1 MNSNHRE
8 SIPFF
13 NDLPTPAI
21 HAAARLWDYARKPG
35 YNGAAAYR
43 DFTIELND
51 VKVAPPAQ
59 ALVKRWVA
67 GVQANLIKRPGG
79 DAIPAQA
86 NAHDASQGNDF
97 AGLPGYFENFPER
110 AAVVLQSAWDRASA
124 PGFDSQ
130 FMYNAFSRDVLSYG
144 YEAPSRADFDAWIK
158 GVERKEIERPAR
170 HVGDGFTT
178 PVTDREALRVAVSSI
193 VDAPFIPLT
202 PDAFKPSAITAATPL
217 VLLTGKSPLGDL
229 VAAAVE
235 EKAAALQAQAHDYA
249 RKIIAEQLREIAA
262 ELEAAA

>member
-43 DFTIELND
+43 DFTMELND

-67 GVQANLIKRPGG
+67 GVQANLIKRPGAE
-79 DAIPAQA
+79 AIPAP
-86 NAHDASQGNDF
+86 ASARDVTQDV
-97 AGLPGYFENFPER
+97 ACVGLPAYFENFPER
-110 AAVVLQSAWDRASA
+110 ASVVLQSAWDRASA

-170 HVGDGFTT
+170 HVGDGFTR
-178 PVTDREALRVAVSSI
+178 PVTDRDAFTVAVSSET
-193 VDAPFIPLT
+193 DAPFIPLT
-202 PDAFKPSAITAATPL
+202 PDAFKPSAIPVATPM
-217 VLLTGKSPLGDL
+217 VLLNGKSPLGDL
-229 VAAAVE
+229 IAAAIQ

>member
-51 VKVAPPAQ
+51 VKIAPPAQ

-67 GVQANLIKRPGG
+67 GVQANLIKRPSGE
-79 DAIPAQA
+79 ALPAPA
-86 NAHDASQGNDF
+86 NARDGMQDIAF
-97 AGLPGYFENFPER
+97 AGLPAYFENFPER
-110 AAVVLQSAWDRASA
+110 AAVALQSAWDRASV
-124 PGFDSQ
+124 PGFDSR
-130 FMYNAFSRDVLSYG
+130 FMYDAFSRDLVSFG
-144 YEAPSRADFDAWIK
+144 YASPSRADFDVWLK
-158 GVERKEIERPAR
+158 GVESKEIERPVR
-170 HVGDGFTT
+170 HLIHSV
-178 PVTDREALRVAVSSI
+178 EALKKPTAANET
-193 VDAPFIPLT
+193 DAPFIPLT
-202 PDAFKPSAITAATPL
+202 PDAFRPSAIPAATPL
-217 VLLTGKSPLGDL
+217 VLLTGKSALGDL
-229 VAAAVE
+229 VAAAIE